1 MNNFNY
7 GENLRITRQIRGVS
21 QESMAW
27 NLNISQATYSRIESE
42 KIMPDPQ
49 QAAKIEE
56 ILGVPPSD
64 PMPLLKEL
72 DHDTMV
78 STRGSGLSAKAVVL
92 LGKPVA
98 FIIKIGLA
106 LALGGVAYDAASG
119 TCSALQTSANTALF
133 AKWIAAVAMIAC
145 FYYWGGWVKKFS

>member
-21 QESMAW
+21 QESMAGD
-27 NLNISQATYSRIESE
+27 LNISQATYSRIESG

-49 QAAKIEE
+49 QSAKIEK
-56 ILGVPPSD
+56 ILGIPPSD
-64 PMPLLKEL
+64 PMPLSEKLS
-72 DHDTMV
+72 DDTMV

-92 LGKPVA
+92 LGKPAA

-106 LALGGVAYDAASG
+106 LALGGVAYDAAG
-119 TCSALQTSANTALF
+119 GACSALQTSADTDLF
-133 AKWIAAVAMIAC
+133 ASWIAALAMIAC
-145 FYYWGGWVKKFS
+145 FYYWGGGVKKIS